1 MFVLKRVFDEDFKV
15 EIEEADLTWKGR
27 QFKRL
32 WTFAFGF
39 IHTDIQYTKAVCSNV
54 RANIL

>member
-1 MFVLKRVFDEDFKV
+1 MLKRVFDEDFKV